1 VKQEALQYKTLYIG
15 LYLLIWGEASN
26 LRFMPECLCYIFHHM
41 AYELHGV
48 LTGAVSMITGEKVA
62 PAYGGGHESF
72 LADVVTPIY
81 MVVQKVNFCLRK
93 CLN

>member
-1 VKQEALQYKTLYIG
+1 MLMLMIIQ
-15 LYLLIWGEASN
+15 
-26 LRFMPECLCYIFHHM
+26 M

-48 LTGAVSMITGEKVA
+48 LTSAVSMITGEKVA

-72 LADVVTPIY
+72 LANVVTPIY
-81 MVVQKVNFCLRK
+81 RIVEKVIFFLMK